1 MNWPLISGAALAVLM
16 HSGLLLWLAG
26 SLPEDAGA
34 ALDTGEYGL
43 ASGVG
48 MIGSYS
54 ETSNRIDAVLAP
66 PEPEVVPEPQPEPVP
81 EVPVLK
87 QPEPLQEAVKDS
99 YQVPEPEKEP
109 EPEEVA
115 EPEPEPEPIKEPSKP
130 ESEITNT
137 EKADPDSNEEQA
149 QEASVSAR
157 RASGSA
163 EQQANGGRRGNAT
176 NYIQT
181 LNQWLARHRTYPAA
195 AKRSKQEGTVR
206 LAFTMNRKGD
216 ILKSHIAGSSGYAQ
230 LDEAALKML
239 QEAAPLP
246 EVPDDFYPSRDTLPL
261 VMPIEYSLITNST
274 FGE

>member
-81 EVPVLK
+81 EVPDLK
-87 QPEPLQEAVKDS
+87 QPEPLPEAVKDS

-109 EPEEVA
+109 EPEAVA
-115 EPEPEPEPIKEPSKP
+115 EPEPELELEPEPEPEP
-130 ESEITNT
+130 
-137 EKADPDSNEEQA
+137 
-149 QEASVSAR
+149 
-157 RASGSA
+157 
-163 EQQANGGRRGNAT
+163 
-176 NYIQT
+176 
-181 LNQWLARHRTYPAA
+181 
-195 AKRSKQEGTVR
+195 
-206 LAFTMNRKGD
+206 
-216 ILKSHIAGSSGYAQ
+216 
-230 LDEAALKML
+230 
-239 QEAAPLP
+239 
-246 EVPDDFYPSRDTLPL
+246 
-261 VMPIEYSLITNST
+261 
-274 FGE
+274 